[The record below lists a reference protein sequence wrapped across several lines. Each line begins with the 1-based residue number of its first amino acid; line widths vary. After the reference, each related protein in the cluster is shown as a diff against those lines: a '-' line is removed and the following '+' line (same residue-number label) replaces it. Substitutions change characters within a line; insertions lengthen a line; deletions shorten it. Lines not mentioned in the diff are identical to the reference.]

1 MINQKMY
8 QTLMNTISE
17 TYKRCK
23 AENIGISLN
32 HLRYICKNNIIPTCK
47 IGKKY
52 LINWEIL
59 MNYLNGKISENPKK
73 SNNKNGIR
81 RIGD

>member
-1 MINQKMY
+1 MNNLS
-8 QTLMNTISE
+8 TSLMNTISN

-32 HLRYICKNNIIPTCK
+32 HLRYICKNGIIPTCK

-59 MNYLNGKISENPKK
+59 MNYLNGKTSENPK
-73 SNNKNGIR
+73 NPNDKNRIR
-81 RIGD
+81 RIND